1 MSTKTNSMSVESPLL
16 AGEELL
22 CEGNI
27 GPKGLT
33 PHSHIGMRCGYVG
46 LLLGAREPRLPEE
59 GPRGRHL
66 WVSKAVGLSGSFQGA
81 VK

>member
-33 PHSHIGMRCGYVG
+33 PHSHIGMRCGYIG
-46 LLLGAREPRLPEE
+46 LLLGA
-59 GPRGRHL
+59 
-66 WVSKAVGLSGSFQGA
+66 
-81 VK
+81 